1 MTEYKNFIQ
10 DFPRR
15 CRDILDIAG
24 KPALPRGREVTLAIM
39 VASAGFV
46 VPYERLTPG
55 HPSEDSKRFVGA
67 AEKLKSLLD
76 QAFMSSVLS
85 NKMSSA
91 WYEGK
96 VGSVNGDPDSWD
108 GLQKRKPFSKEKR
121 VRATLKVIRNGLA
134 HGNIF
139 TFGNPIQAIIFFEK
153 KNFNEVGVVRDY
165 SFVYVAPRDFC
176 QFLENWFHF
185 LNDVRIPQEVAF
197 EILKDAA

>member
-1 MTEYKNFIQ
+1 
-10 DFPRR
+10 
-15 CRDILDIAG
+15 
-24 KPALPRGREVTLAIM
+24 
-39 VASAGFV
+39 
-46 VPYERLTPG
+46 
-55 HPSEDSKRFVGA
+55 
-67 AEKLKSLLD
+67 
-76 QAFMSSVLS
+76 
-85 NKMSSA
+85 
-91 WYEGK
+91 

-108 GLQKRKPFSKEKR
+108 GLQKRKPFSKEKK